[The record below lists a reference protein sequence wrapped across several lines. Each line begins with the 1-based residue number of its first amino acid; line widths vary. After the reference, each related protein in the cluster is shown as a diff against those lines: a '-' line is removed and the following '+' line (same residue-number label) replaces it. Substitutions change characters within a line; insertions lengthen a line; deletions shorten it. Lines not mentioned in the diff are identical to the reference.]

1 MNQIRFNS
9 IVNVARL
16 RSGLAAALVSAVL
29 ACSGDNTAP
38 VAPGFLGGTSSNHE
52 IGVVVNS
59 TGKSLTLFQL
69 GSPATQ
75 EHISLGTSSTVT
87 PTGAAVRGRRAAVP
101 LGNAASV
108 VFINLETATVLRY

>member
-29 ACSGDNTAP
+29 ACSGDNTEP
-38 VAPGFLGGTSSNHE
+38 IAPGFLGGTSSNHE

-59 TGKSLTLFQL
+59 LSKSLTLFQI
-69 GSPATQ
+69 GSPATPKQ
-75 EHISLGTSSTVT
+75 IPLGTSSTVT
-87 PTGAAVRGRRAAVP
+87 PVRFAGRARLAAVP
-101 LGNAASV
+101 LGSASSIALV
-108 VFINLETATVLRY
+108 DLETSVI